1 MKQISGL
8 PASSGSV
15 VGPAWTYR
23 PVKIVVEQ
31 ILNCDSGEET
41 LRLHNAIEVA
51 REQLKALHAKALR
64 DVGAEEAEIFAAH
77 QMFLDDPEYVGLMN
91 SEICDNKTNAESGV
105 QTSTETY
112 ASLLEGM
119 DNEYF
124 KARAQDVR
132 DVGRRILYA
141 LKGIDPASFEFP
153 TQPVVILAEDL
164 TPSDTMQFKKE
175 SILGFC
181 TIKGGPTSHTA
192 ILARSLGVPACVN
205 VDFCLDD
212 IKDGQQVI
220 LDGTKGLLVLDPADE
235 DLKAAEAAKEKQDA
249 LMATQLKKA
258 NDPAV
263 TKDGHQVEVVANIG
277 SADDAKQAVEYG
289 AEGVGLLRTE
299 FLYLGRSSM
308 PNEADQVKAYQA
320 IAKEMD
326 GRPIV
331 VRTLDIGGD
340 KEVSYL
346 GLKNEPNPFLGW
358 RAIRMMSERPEVLET
373 QFRALLLGF
382 AGADLR
388 IMLPLVASVDE
399 IRKAKEIYANVR
411 AALVAEG
418 AAIAEDVQ
426 FGIMVEVP
434 SAAVMAGF
442 YADEVDFFSIGTNDL
457 TQYTLAVDRT
467 NERVAE
473 LASYFHPAVVQLI
486 AMTISKAHEKGK
498 WVGLCGEMAGDPMAT
513 KLLLGLGLDEF
524 SMAPISVPQIK
535 ELIRGCDLNDCKA
548 IADKALSVSSTD
560 EVIKLL

>member
-8 PASSGSV
+8 PASTGSA

-31 ILNCDSGEET
+31 ISNCDSGEET

-51 REQLKALHAKALR
+51 RGQLKALHAKALK
-64 DVGAEEAEIFAAH
+64 DVGTEEAEIFEAH
-77 QMFLDDPEYVGLMN
+77 QMFLDDPEFVGLMN
-91 SEICDNKTNAESGV
+91 TEICGKKVNAEVGV

-112 ASLLEGM
+112 ALMLEGM

-141 LKGIDPASFEFP
+141 LNGINPEDFEFP

-205 VDFCLDD
+205 VNFCLDD
-212 IKDGQQVI
+212 IHDGQEVI
-220 LDGTKGLLVLDPADE
+220 LDGTNGLLVLDPSKE
-235 DLKAAEAAKEKQDA
+235 ELKKAREAKVAQDA
-249 LMATQLKKA
+249 VMATQLAKA
-258 NDPAV
+258 NDPAI
-263 TKDGHQVEVVANIG
+263 TKDGFQAEVVANIG
-277 SADDAKQAVEYG
+277 SADDAKQAVNYG

-308 PNEADQVKAYQA
+308 PSEADQVKAYQA
-320 IAKEMD
+320 IAKEMGD
-326 GRPIV
+326 RPIV

-399 IRKAKEIYANVR
+399 IRKAKEIYAKVR
-411 AALVAEG
+411 AALMAEG
-418 AAIAEDVQ
+418 AKIAENVQ

-434 SAAVMAGF
+434 SAAVMSNF

-486 AMTISKAHEKGK
+486 ALTIKNAHSKGK
-498 WVGLCGEMAGDPMAT
+498 WVGLCGEMAGDPLAT

-535 ELIRGCDLNDCKA
+535 ELIRGYDLKECQE
-548 IADKALSVSSTD
+548 IANKALSVSSTD
-560 EVIKLL
+560 EVINLL